1 LATIGW
7 RCKRGIALLKQAEM
21 AIKGIKKG
29 KLLSNCGRKMAI
41 AFLPVRTVKFSV

>member
-1 LATIGW
+1 LLGNIGW
-7 RCKRGIALLKQAEM
+7 CCELGMELLKQVEM

-41 AFLPVRTVKFSV
+41 TFLPVRKAKN